1 MKKTIIIKTGFLIMF
16 IVFVALA
23 INQFYQYKKSD
34 IIYEQ
39 ARERYHLER
48 AMLIANEN
56 LVNQPDNHNPD
67 FKPDLET
74 PEDPVDP
81 EETQEPEETTAENP
95 ENNTNTDPTPATR
108 PSIAEAGDVIGWITI
123 PGTVI
128 DYPVVQTTDNDFY
141 LTHNYM
147 GNKDVKGAIYMD
159 FRNEEIGKNR
169 NYNIYGHKMIDG
181 TMFSDLTLYVQ
192 DGSYKRYFENYNII
206 KYDNMEIDTEWKIFS
221 AYVVNLDKED
231 YYLYTKYSADE
242 NFQAFIDEINR
253 RSIVKTDIDVGLDD
267 EIITLVTC
275 NFWYDNARVI
285 IHAVRIK

>member
-1 MKKTIIIKTGFLIMF
+1 MKRTIIIKSIFLIMF
-16 IVFVALA
+16 VVFVALA

-34 IIYEQ
+34 IIYNQ

-56 LVNQPDNHNPD
+56 LVNQPDNHSPD
-67 FKPDLET
+67 FNNGSSL
-74 PEDPVDP
+74 PEDPNIPD
-81 EETQEPEETTAENP
+81 ETQAPDDTTSENT
-95 ENNTNTDPTPATR
+95 ENNNTNPPPR
-108 PSIAEAGDVIGWITI
+108 PSIAEAGNVIGWITI
-123 PGTVI
+123 PGTKI

-141 LTHNYM
+141 LTHNYL
-147 GNKDVKGAIYMD
+147 GNRDVKGAIYMD

-206 KYDNMEIDTEWKIFS
+206 KYDNLEIETEWKIFS
-221 AYVVNLDKED
+221 AYVVNLDRED
-231 YYLYTKYSADE
+231 YYLYTRYSADE

-253 RSIVKTDIDVGLDD
+253 RSIVKTGIDVGLDD
-267 EIITLVTC
+267 QILTVVTC

-285 IHAVRIK
+285 IHAVRVK

>member
-1 MKKTIIIKTGFLIMF
+1 MKRTIIIKSIFLIMF
-16 IVFVALA
+16 VVFVALA

-56 LVNQPDNHNPD
+56 LVNQPDNHSPD
-67 FKPDLET
+67 FKPD
-74 PEDPVDP
+74 PELPTDPSIPD
-81 EETQEPEETTAENP
+81 ETQAPDDTTSENP
-95 ENNTNTDPTPATR
+95 ENNNTNPPPR
-108 PSIAEAGDVIGWITI
+108 PSIAEAGNVIGWITI
-123 PGTVI
+123 PGTKI

-141 LTHNYM
+141 LTHNYL
-147 GNKDVKGAIYMD
+147 GNRDVKGAIYMD

-181 TMFSDLTLYVQ
+181 TMFSDLMLYVQ

-206 KYDNMEIDTEWKIFS
+206 KYDNLEIETEWKIFS
-221 AYVVNLDKED
+221 AYVVNLDRED
-231 YYLYTKYSADE
+231 YYLYTRYSADE

-253 RSIVKTDIDVGLDD
+253 RSIVKTGIDVGLDD
-267 EIITLVTC
+267 QILTVVTC

>member
-1 MKKTIIIKTGFLIMF
+1 MKKTIIVKTGFLIMF

-39 ARERYHLER
+39 ARERYNLER
-48 AMLIANEN
+48 AMIIANED
-56 LVNQPDNHNPD
+56 LINQPDNHDPD
-67 FKPDLET
+67 FTPDIET
-74 PEDPVDP
+74 PLQPVVPDETQIP
-81 EETQEPEETTAENP
+81 EETSVENP
-95 ENNTNTDPTPATR
+95 ENNNNTDPTSAPR
-108 PSIAEAGDVIGWITI
+108 PSIAEVGDVIGWITI
-123 PGTVI
+123 PGTAI
-128 DYPVVQTTDNDFY
+128 DYPVTQTTDNDFY
-141 LTHNYM
+141 LTHNYL
-147 GNKDVKGAIYMD
+147 GNRDVKGSIYMD
-159 FRNEEIGKNR
+159 FRNEELGKNR

-181 TMFSDLTLYVQ
+181 TMFSDLMLYVQ
-192 DGSYKRYFENYNII
+192 DGSYKRYFENYNIV
-206 KYDNMEIDTEWKIFS
+206 KYDNLEIETEWKIFS

-231 YYLYTKYSADE
+231 YYLYTKYSTDE

-253 RSIVKTDIDVGLDD
+253 RSIVNTDIDVGMDD